1 MLSLSQNDI
10 TPTPKNMFGAGRE
23 AENSYGFPPSAGAHS
38 SHSSISSAGG
48 IDAAGGGGGS
58 GLHSNY
64 GSPVGDYSLTDYSS
78 ASESV
83 DGLNHRRTLPRP
95 ATMPHHQQ
103 HHHHHHPGNGVGV
116 GMPQQSMMGQFSSK
130 VPNGIQKK
138 HKCKV
143 CDKRFTRPSSLQT
156 HIYSHTGEK
165 RRLIPDLHESML
177 TSAAFACEVEGCGR
191 HFSVVSNLRR
201 HHRVHRNERSNEESD
216 GGLSPDGKAQ
226 YDS

>member
-10 TPTPKNMFGAGRE
+10 TPTPRNMFGVSRE
-23 AENSYGFPPSAGAHS
+23 PEDSYGFPSSAGAHS
-38 SHSSISSAGG
+38 SHSSISSASGVG
-48 IDAAGGGGGS
+48 AGGPGS
-58 GLHSNY
+58 ALHSSY
-64 GSPVGDYSLTDYSS
+64 GSPVGEYALTDYSS

-83 DGLNHRRTLPRP
+83 DGLSHPRTLPRP
-95 ATMPHHQQ
+95 ATMHGGHHQHQ
-103 HHHHHHPGNGVGV
+103 HQPGNGVGA

-165 RRLIPDLHESML
+165 RRLLI
-177 TSAAFACEVEGCGR
+177 
-191 HFSVVSNLRR
+191 
-201 HHRVHRNERSNEESD
+201 VHTE
-216 GGLSPDGKAQ
+216 PC
-226 YDS
+226 

>member
-10 TPTPKNMFGAGRE
+10 TPTPKNIFGASSGRE
-23 AENSYGFPPSAGAHS
+23 TEDSYGFPTAAAAAGAHS
-38 SHSSISSAGG
+38 AHSSISSASGVG
-48 IDAAGGGGGS
+48 AAGTMHS
-58 GLHSNY
+58 GY
-64 GSPVGDYSLTDYSS
+64 GSPVADYSLTDYSS
-78 ASESV
+78 ASES
-83 DGLNHRRTLPRP
+83 GLDLHHPHSRTLPRP
-95 ATMPHHQQ
+95 ATMGHAS
-103 HHHHHHPGNGVGV
+103 GNGVGA

-130 VPNGIQKK
+130 VLSGVQKK

-165 RRLIPDLHESML
+165 RKFFFLLYFIRGLILVF
-177 TSAAFACEVEGCGR
+177 AAFACEVEGCGR

-201 HHRVHRNERSNEESD
+201 HHRVHKNEHSNEESD
-216 GGLSPDGKAQ
+216 DVLPPEVKLQ